1 MPRYFLTNNEHKKT
15 TLTLQSGGQNA
26 VSIEKNTAHSR
37 NPLLDQ
43 LEIIAEAI
51 GGLLEGKSSFSQSEL
66 SGPHK
71 ADDTYAQNKVRR
83 VIATVSQM
91 FTNVT
96 SRRPPKERAPPA
108 TFYKK
113 ITYFTI
119 VGFSSPD
126 EGQNTHTIASGHAKA
141 YIKPTKVHLQAYPII
156 PTFASLNIEKNTT
169 ENAVATTS
177 SPALRTTFSL

>member
-1 MPRYFLTNNEHKKT
+1 
-15 TLTLQSGGQNA
+15 
-26 VSIEKNTAHSR
+26 
-37 NPLLDQ
+37 
-43 LEIIAEAI
+43 
-51 GGLLEGKSSFSQSEL
+51 
-66 SGPHK
+66 
-71 ADDTYAQNKVRR
+71 
-83 VIATVSQM
+83 M
-91 FTNVT
+91 FTTVT